1 MNPRSD
7 GVKGAAQTTQLD
19 KGPRR
24 AALGFIFAAALM
36 DILALGLII
45 PVLPNLVK
53 HFARGDTA
61 EAARY
66 VGWFGLIFGAMQF
79 IFSPILGALSDR
91 FGRRP
96 VLLISIF
103 GLGFDYIL
111 MALAPSIGWLFLGR
125 TLSGITA
132 ASFSTASAYVADISP
147 PDQRAKNFGFMGAA
161 FGVGFVIGPAA
172 GGFLGGIDL
181 RLPFWV
187 AGGLALVN
195 GLYGL
200 FVLPESLPRAQ
211 RATFSLAKANPL
223 GSLRLLRSHPELLG
237 LASVVFLYFL
247 AHQVLQ
253 STFVLYTGYRYA
265 WGPSMVGYNLMGVG
279 VGNIL
284 VQAFVVGPFVKR
296 FGGRARVFDLR
307 SGADGHAVL
316 ARAARLRAHG
326 AGPAGVSR
334 PDEPARGAERARA
347 TSGRQFWTDG
357 HWRYCRADPL
367 HESVRVVDQRAA
379 GRFGPGHRRLSG
391 LHHSRDGADLR
402 SDRRPDRARPRVE
415 RACDSRVARGRAPV
429 AQMRRAAHD
438 ASAPANGV

>member
-1 MNPRSD
+1 MNPRSE
-7 GVKGAAQTTQLD
+7 GVKGAAQTAQLD

-296 FGGRARVFDLR
+296 FGERNALYVGLTAGALGFLIYGAAQTGMQFWLGLPVFALMGLVQPGYQGLMSRRVAPNEQGRLQGANSGLMAIGGMVGPILFTRVFAWSISGPQVGLGLGTVVYLASTILVTALIFAVTGGRIARARE
-307 SGADGHAVL
+307 SS
-316 ARAARLRAHG
+316 
-326 AGPAGVSR
+326 GPAAL
-334 PDEPARGAERARA
+334 E
-347 TSGRQFWTDG
+347 
-357 HWRYCRADPL
+357 
-367 HESVRVVDQRAA
+367 
-379 GRFGPGHRRLSG
+379 
-391 LHHSRDGADLR
+391 
-402 SDRRPDRARPRVE
+402 
-415 RACDSRVARGRAPV
+415 
-429 AQMRRAAHD
+429 
-438 ASAPANGV
+438 